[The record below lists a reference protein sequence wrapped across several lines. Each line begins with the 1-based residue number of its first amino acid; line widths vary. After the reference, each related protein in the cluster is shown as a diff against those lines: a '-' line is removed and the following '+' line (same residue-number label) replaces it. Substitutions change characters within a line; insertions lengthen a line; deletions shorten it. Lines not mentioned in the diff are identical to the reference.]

1 MAAEVTL
8 WSERPQPLTGLP
20 LPMALGPGRG
30 IPIISG
36 CENHQG
42 LWLSETEGTGDL
54 DTAGLKT

>member
-1 MAAEVTL
+1 MSFDKCMQLCNDHNQNVESIT
-8 WSERPQPLTGLP
+8 
-20 LPMALGPGRG
+20 
-30 IPIISG
+30 SG